1 MSLTC
6 CTGFQ
11 RVVEALN
18 EFQIRSRK
26 FKPAFLLTGFTVTT
40 DASLLLRVFLQF
52 ARLVLVLHL
61 RKIGE
66 VVIFLFHSIK
76 FWLLSRKA
84 IAIFKAQFPLDFI
97 FTSSTEHFFKPF
109 NVGQGCLLNGLFSTR
124 GIYST
129 VPLTYWWTLYSLSVT
144 VITRCYNIIF
154 LKPHKCSKSQK
165 NGFEMG
171 VACVQCC
178 NTPL

>member
-18 EFQIRSRK
+18 EFQIRNRK

-66 VVIFLFHSIK
+66 VVIFFIPQHKILIAIKKSNCSIQGTVSTGLY
-76 FWLLSRKA
+76 FYSVNLLLLST
-84 IAIFKAQFPLDFI
+84 FSNLLMLDRD
-97 FTSSTEHFFKPF
+97 
-109 NVGQGCLLNGLFSTR
+109 V
-124 GIYST
+124 
-129 VPLTYWWTLYSLSVT
+129 YWMGYSL
-144 VITRCYNIIF
+144 
-154 LKPHKCSKSQK
+154 H
-165 NGFEMG
+165 
-171 VACVQCC
+171 VAFIVQFH
-178 NTPL
+178 